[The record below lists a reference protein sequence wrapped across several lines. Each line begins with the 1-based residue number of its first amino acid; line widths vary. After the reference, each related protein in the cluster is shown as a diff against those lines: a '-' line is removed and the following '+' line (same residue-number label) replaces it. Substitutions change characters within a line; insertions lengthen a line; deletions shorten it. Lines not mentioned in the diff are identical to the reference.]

1 MGRTVPVRAP
11 ERVRQEAGRLAAQ
24 RGVTPGAVIAEAW
37 ERHGARG
44 LDPWRIDRRLVEAA
58 ARMIARAAPD
68 WVGRV
73 VLFGSYATGRERP
86 GSDLDL
92 LVVVSRSE
100 DTYADEVAFRRA
112 IRPLQVPT
120 DVVVVTEDD
129 VTSPLPGLPARFL
142 AAALAE
148 GVDLPCR

>member
-1 MGRTVPVRAP
+1 M
-11 ERVRQEAGRLAAQ
+11 
-24 RGVTPGAVIAEAW
+24 
-37 ERHGARG
+37 
-44 LDPWRIDRRLVEAA
+44 EAA

-68 WVGRV
+68 RVRRV

-129 VTSPLPGLPARFL
+129 VASPLPGLPARFL

-148 GVDLPCR
+148 GVDLPCL